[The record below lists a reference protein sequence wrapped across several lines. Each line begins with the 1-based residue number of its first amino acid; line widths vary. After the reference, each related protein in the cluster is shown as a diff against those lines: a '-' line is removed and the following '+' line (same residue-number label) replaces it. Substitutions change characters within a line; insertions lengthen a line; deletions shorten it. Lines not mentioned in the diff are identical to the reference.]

1 MKKILVILL
10 LAISLPIFS
19 LDLNVAKR
27 VLDADQQALIQMQQ
41 QVVITERSLQADKDD
56 VFYRELKT
64 KRALAVNTKNKINF
78 DIAVVSNVIKS
89 KSQSNTDATED
100 ISKKESLVADL
111 KRAVS
116 EVESITKEI
125 EQFIKDVENRP
136 PQGINR

>member
-27 VLDADQQALIQMQQ
+27 VLDADQQALVQMQQ
-41 QVVITERSLQADKDD
+41 QVVITERSLQSDKDD
-56 VFYRELKT
+56 VIYRGLKT
-64 KRALAVNTKNKINF
+64 KRALAVNTKNKINY

-89 KSQSNTDATED
+89 KSKSNTDAAED